1 MTEHQHHLINAILNN
16 RKAVKAFFIV
26 FYLVGVVGTWWSYT
40 SPLFFNLIPLALLLS
55 FTALL
60 IFHEA
65 KVTRNTIVGFIA
77 IYLLSFFIEVIGV
90 NTGLIFGSY
99 VYGNSLGI
107 KLFGTPLL
115 IGINWLFLVYTTSSV
130 LEGFRMPVLA
140 KIGLAAALMLIYD
153 IVLEQIAPMLDMW
166 HWENG
171 LIPLQ
176 NYVAWFVL
184 ALLFQSLLKIL
195 NVKVQNKF
203 AYFIIICQFM
213 FFLFLLIANKLT
225 I

>member
-1 MTEHQHHLINAILNN
+1 MTEHQNNLINFILNY

-40 SPLFFNLIPLALLLS
+40 SHLFFNLIPLALLLS

-90 NTGLIFGSY
+90 NTGLIFGRY

-130 LEGFRMPVLA
+130 LEGFKMPVLA

-203 AYFIIICQFM
+203 AFFIIICQFL

>member
-1 MTEHQHHLINAILNN
+1 M
-16 RKAVKAFFIV
+16 
-26 FYLVGVVGTWWSYT
+26 
-40 SPLFFNLIPLALLLS
+40 
-55 FTALL
+55 
-60 IFHEA
+60 
-65 KVTRNTIVGFIA
+65 
-77 IYLLSFFIEVIGV
+77 
-90 NTGLIFGSY
+90 NTGLIFGRY

-130 LEGFRMPVLA
+130 LEGFKMPVLA

-203 AYFIIICQFM
+203 AFFIIICQFL